1 MKEEFKSQRNGII
14 AIFEKAKK
22 DLEELNIKIQNQ
34 RDSNLIQISNLKS
47 ENKELK
53 SLKAKNSL
61 SIRFFSLFFKV

>member
-22 DLEELNIKIQNQ
+22 DLEALNISIKNQ
-34 RDSNLIQISNLKS
+34 MGINTTRINNLKS

-53 SLKAKNSL
+53 SLKTKNSF
-61 SIRFFSLFFKV
+61 SIRFFSLFFRV

>member
-1 MKEEFKSQRNGII
+1 MKEEFKNQRNGII

-22 DLEELNIKIQNQ
+22 DLEELNIKIKNQ
-34 RDSNLIQISNLKS
+34 MDSNLIRISSLKS

-53 SLKAKNSL
+53 SLKAKNSF

>member
-22 DLEELNIKIQNQ
+22 DLEALNVSIKNQ
-34 RDSNLIQISNLKS
+34 MGINTTRINNLKS

-53 SLKAKNSL
+53 SLKTKNNFSF
-61 SIRFFSLFFKV
+61 RFFSLFFRV